1 MGVRRRWRR
10 RRIGSGFGSGIM
22 GCMAKTT
29 TTKPPIEWETGQSAA
44 NRLLGDQGRPLLDD
58 LLGHTQAIAAK
69 RRWPLQ
75 RIKVDHYEDPEVD
88 WEYMLITLDF
98 DCPRTKAHK
107 LWSNYLKT
115 VVALEDGLGG
125 EAGDILRKKIHYDF
139 ESDP

>member
-1 MGVRRRWRR
+1 MGVRWRWRH
-10 RRIGSGFGSGIM
+10 RIVSRFGSVIM
-22 GCMAKTT
+22 GCMANTT
-29 TTKPPIEWETGQSAA
+29 TTKTPIVWKTRQSAA
-44 NRLLGDQGRPLLDD
+44 NRLLGDEGRPLLDD
-58 LLGHTQAIAAK
+58 LLAHTQAIAAK

-107 LWSNYLKT
+107 LWGNYLKT

-125 EAGDILRKKIHYDF
+125 EAGDILRKKIYYDF